1 MDPISIGLGAASIG
15 SGLIGGLLGRSDAN
29 KAARAQEEAARLQY
43 QAAQDAIA
51 EQRRQYDQGRQDLAA
66 YRGAGQFGVGE
77 LISGMQSDRFAAPE
91 FGFQENQFNYQAD
104 PGYQL
109 RIDEAM
115 KAIQASKAASGML
128 GGGGTLRAIN
138 REAQGLASQE
148 YGNAYNRFQGEEAT
162 RYGRASDTYNRTYGA
177 RQDTANRLMGLG
189 NMGQASAAQTANM
202 GANMGGN
209 IGQLGMSGAQGMG
222 QGMTNAAM
230 MRGQGNQALFSG
242 LGSGLGDAAR
252 LWSARLWSSRGLGGL
267 GGNGMDYAKVI
278 K

>member
-252 LWSARLWSSRGLGGL
+252 LWSSRGLGGL
-267 GGNGMDYAKVI
+267 GGNVMDYAKVI

>member
-29 KAARAQEEAARLQY
+29 KSARAQEEAARMQLQ
-43 QAAQDAIA
+43 ASREAIA
-51 EQRRQYDQGRQDLAA
+51 EQRRQYEQGRQDLSP
-66 YRGAGQFGVGE
+66 YRGAGQYGIGE
-77 LISGMQSDRFAAPE
+77 LLSGMESGQFAAPE
-91 FGFQENQFNYQAD
+91 FGFQENQFSYQAD
-104 PGYQL
+104 PGYQF
-109 RIDEAM
+109 RIDQAM

-128 GGGGTLRAIN
+128 GGGGTMRAID
-138 REAQGLASQE
+138 REAQDLASQE
-148 YGNAYNRFQGEEAT
+148 YGNSYNRFQGEEAT
-162 RYGRASDTYNRTYGA
+162 RYGRASDAYNRTYGA

-202 GANMGGN
+202 GANMAGN

-242 LGSGLGDAAR
+242 LGSGLGDAAT
-252 LWSARLWSSRGLGGL
+252 LWASRGMGGR
-267 GGNGMDYAKVI
+267 
-278 K
+278 